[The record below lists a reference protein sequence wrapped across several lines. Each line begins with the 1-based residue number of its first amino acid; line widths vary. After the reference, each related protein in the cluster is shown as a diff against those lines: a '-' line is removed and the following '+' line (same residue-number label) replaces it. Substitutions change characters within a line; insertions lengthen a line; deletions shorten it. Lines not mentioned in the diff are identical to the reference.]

1 MTKHAP
7 RRIVHGNITRAIAY
21 RINMTRRALLFV
33 LTMTTLF
40 SFPLFAQ
47 EILTAPDFFDRISER
62 YGEIVD
68 YAAEISIVNN
78 ETASAGELF
87 YRQPNFIRINFTEP
101 SGQVLV
107 SDGEQLQVYIPR
119 YNVVLQQTLLREG
132 GPGPA
137 TMANAEGLELMR
149 RNYSIAYLD
158 SPDPVPLEEGSEEM
172 VTKLRL
178 TWRSTNEG
186 YRQLTL
192 SIGEDLLIRRIV
204 GVTIGFQE
212 VQFDFT
218 NVRLNQNIPVAR
230 FDYDPPASANTFE
243 DFLFEREN

>member
-1 MTKHAP
+1 M
-7 RRIVHGNITRAIAY
+7 I
-21 RINMTRRALLFV
+21 RRALFTIILLSLV
-33 LTMTTLF
+33 A
-40 SFPLFAQ
+40 FPLLSQ
-47 EILTAPDFFDRISER
+47 EILTAGDFFDRVSER
-62 YGEIVD
+62 YTEVVD
-68 YAAEISIVNN
+68 YAANLTIVT
-78 ETASAGELF
+78 EESTQIGELF
-87 YRQPNFIRINFTEP
+87 YRRPNFIRIDFEEP
-101 SGQVLV
+101 NGQVLV
-107 SDGEQLQVYIPR
+107 SDGDTLQVYIPR
-119 YNVVLQQTLLREG
+119 YNVVLTQELLREG

-137 TMANAEGLELMR
+137 TMANAEGLELMK

-158 SPDPVPLEEGSEEM
+158 SPNPVPLEEESEVM

-218 NVRLNQNIPVAR
+218 NIRLNQNIPVAR
-230 FDYDPPASANTFE
+230 FDYEPPASANTFE

>member
-1 MTKHAP
+1 M
-7 RRIVHGNITRAIAY
+7 IQ
-21 RINMTRRALLFV
+21 RALF
-33 LTMTTLF
+33 TIFLF
-40 SFPLFAQ
+40 SLVASPLFSQ
-47 EILTAPDFFDRISER
+47 EILTAGDFFDRVSER
-62 YGEIVD
+62 YTEVVD
-68 YAAEISIVNN
+68 YAADLTIVT
-78 ETASAGELF
+78 EESTQIGELF
-87 YRQPNFIRINFTEP
+87 YRRPNSIRINFEEP
-101 SGQVLV
+101 NGQVVV
-107 SDGEQLQVYIPR
+107 SDGDTLQVYIPR
-119 YNVVLQQTLLREG
+119 YNVVLTQQLLREG

-137 TMANAEGLELMR
+137 TMANAEGLELMK

-158 SPDPVPLEEGSEEM
+158 SPNPVPLEEESEVM

-178 TWRSTNEG
+178 TWRSTDEG

-218 NVRLNQNIPVAR
+218 SIRLNQNIPVAR
-230 FDYDPPASANTFE
+230 FDYEPPASANTFE

>member
-1 MTKHAP
+1 
-7 RRIVHGNITRAIAY
+7 
-21 RINMTRRALLFV
+21 MTRRLLLTITLTV
-33 LTMTTLF
+33 LTA
-40 SFPLFAQ
+40 SSLFAQ
-47 EILTAPDFFDRISER
+47 EILTAPDFFDRVSER
-62 YGEIVD
+62 YTEIVD
-68 YAAEISIVNN
+68 YAADLSIVTE
-78 ETASAGELF
+78 ETTSNGELF
-87 YRQPNFIRINFTEP
+87 YRRPNFIRINFEEP
-101 SGQVLV
+101 NGQVLV
-107 SDGEQLQVYIPR
+107 SDGETLQVYIPR
-119 YNVVLQQTLLREG
+119 YNVVLSQALLREG

-158 SPDPVPLEEGSEEM
+158 SPDPVPLDEDSEEM

-178 TWRSTNEG
+178 TWRSTDEG

-230 FDYDPPASANTFE
+230 FDYEPPASANMFE

>member
-1 MTKHAP
+1 
-7 RRIVHGNITRAIAY
+7 
-21 RINMTRRALLFV
+21 MTRRLLLTITLTV
-33 LTMTTLF
+33 LTA
-40 SFPLFAQ
+40 SSLFAQ
-47 EILTAPDFFDRISER
+47 EILTAPDFFDRVSER
-62 YGEIVD
+62 YTEIVD
-68 YAAEISIVNN
+68 YAADLSIVTE
-78 ETASAGELF
+78 ETNSNGELF
-87 YRQPNFIRINFTEP
+87 YRRPNFIRINFEEP
-101 SGQVLV
+101 NGQVLV
-107 SDGEQLQVYIPR
+107 SDGETLQVYIPR
-119 YNVVLQQTLLREG
+119 YNVVLSQALLREG
-132 GPGPA
+132 GTGPA

-158 SPDPVPLEEGSEEM
+158 SPDPVPLDEESDVM

-178 TWRSTNEG
+178 TWRSTGEG

-230 FDYDPPASANTFE
+230 FDYEPPASANMFE

>member
-1 MTKHAP
+1 
-7 RRIVHGNITRAIAY
+7 
-21 RINMTRRALLFV
+21 MTRRILLAV
-33 LTMTTLF
+33 TVTILIASPLF
-40 SFPLFAQ
+40 SQ
-47 EILTAPDFFDRISER
+47 EILTAPDFFDRVSER
-62 YGEIVD
+62 YTEIVD
-68 YAAEISIVNN
+68 YAADLSITTE
-78 ETASAGELF
+78 ETASNGELF
-87 YRQPNFIRINFTEP
+87 YRRPNFIRINFEEP
-101 SGQVLV
+101 NGQVLV
-107 SDGEQLQVYIPR
+107 SDGETLQVYIPR
-119 YNVVLQQTLLREG
+119 YNVVLTQALLREG

-158 SPDPVPLEEGSEEM
+158 SPDPVALDEDSEEM

-230 FDYDPPASANTFE
+230 FDYEPPASANTFE